1 LGAYN
6 LGPKL
11 ATLWMDA
18 SVFKEKEN
26 MKMGNFVNDGYRRYL
41 LARFFK

>member
-11 ATLWMDA
+11 ATLWMVA
-18 SVFKEKEN
+18 SAFKEKEN
-26 MKMGNFVNDGYRRYL
+26 MKMRNFVNDGYRGYL
-41 LARFFK
+41 LACFFK